1 MTMKRTQQRESEI
14 DMIMADDA
22 AKAKAEMLA
31 LASLATVSVCL
42 FRWTKIKLFQAF
54 EKWHEVC
61 FLDDDDLLVAHGRR
75 ARVLSML
82 ERTKMGPGS
91 AGRGGSSLEDMDD
104 GRVSTISGGPG
115 AVARKP
121 KGVVVIKCF
130 ECQQRTAQAWCD
142 TCFQVS
148 TCFQ

>member
-1 MTMKRTQQRESEI
+1 
-14 DMIMADDA
+14 MIMADDA
-22 AKAKAEMLA
+22 AKAKPEMLA
-31 LASLATVSVCL
+31 LV
-42 FRWTKIKLFQAF
+42 IKLFQAF

-91 AGRGGSSLEDMDD
+91 ADRGGSSLEDMDD
-104 GRVSTISGGPG
+104 GRVSGDRETVSGGPG

-121 KGVVVIKCF
+121 KGVVVI
-130 ECQQRTAQAWCD
+130 
-142 TCFQVS
+142 
-148 TCFQ
+148 

>member
-1 MTMKRTQQRESEI
+1 MNRTQQRESEI
-14 DMIMADDA
+14 DMIIANNA

-31 LASLATVSVCL
+31 LVVASSLA
-42 FRWTKIKLFQAF
+42 KIKLFQAF
-54 EKWHEVC
+54 EKWH
-61 FLDDDDLLVAHGRR
+61 DDLLAGHGRR

-121 KGVVVIKCF
+121 KGAAVIKCF
-130 ECQQRTAQAWCD
+130 ECQQRTA
-142 TCFQVS
+142 
-148 TCFQ
+148 